1 MILKLNR
8 STVYRHKQTEDK
20 PINPVQLDLI
30 ERVKNIFKMSG
41 NNYGSRR
48 IKHALT
54 AQNIHVGRYKVR
66 RIMKAVGLKATWT
79 RAFVK
84 TTDSR
89 HTLTVA
95 DNLLSQEFNPT
106 AMNKAWVAD
115 ITYIRTGSGWLYLAA
130 VMDLYSRKIVG
141 YSMSN
146 RMTTDLV
153 CTALQIAI
161 HTRQPSAELIM
172 HTDRG
177 SQYCSHQYQ
186 DLLLRHG
193 IQCSMS
199 GKGLCYDNAVMERFF
214 LNLKMERVWQQY
226 YANHQEAT
234 KAISHYITVF
244 YNQVRLHST
253 LGYISPYQFEQNT
266 RKLPIDVSD
275 FS

>member
-66 RIMKAVGLKATWT
+66 LIMKAVGLKSTWT
-79 RAFVK
+79 RDFVK

-95 DNLLSQEFNPT
+95 DNLLSHKFNPT
-106 AMNKAWVAD
+106 AMNNLRSSASQVAD
-115 ITYIRTGSGWLYLAA
+115 ITYIRTGSGWLYLSA

-141 YSMSN
+141 YSMSKSN
-146 RMTTDLV
+146 D
-153 CTALQIAI
+153 
-161 HTRQPSAELIM
+161 H
-172 HTDRG
+172 
-177 SQYCSHQYQ
+177 
-186 DLLLRHG
+186 
-193 IQCSMS
+193 
-199 GKGLCYDNAVMERFF
+199 
-214 LNLKMERVWQQY
+214 
-226 YANHQEAT
+226 
-234 KAISHYITVF
+234 
-244 YNQVRLHST
+244 
-253 LGYISPYQFEQNT
+253 
-266 RKLPIDVSD
+266 
-275 FS
+275 